1 MSTFDPVTYSM
12 AREAKLPAGALL
24 ASMSADPA
32 LVGSGWAHLDGSLV
46 SRAQY
51 PNARNVLGDVRFFD
65 GTPVETDLVLTTP
78 ANANVQGSQGK
89 VVIVGNTILMVPALN

>member
-51 PNARNVLGDVRFFD
+51 PNARNVLGDR
-65 GTPVETDLVLTTP
+65 L
-78 ANANVQGSQGK
+78 AC
-89 VVIVGNTILMVPALN
+89 VIAGDKHEAVNEVA